1 MIEKGYNS
9 VQQKLKSLRQGFSKA
24 KISGTKLGSYRFK
37 HHHYKTMKAIWEGS
51 PNVKPVLTGYPYD
64 DIYGATTDDS
74 STTAMLNND
83 SASTRTISSST
94 SF

>member
-1 MIEKGYNS
+1 
-9 VQQKLKSLRQGFSKA
+9 
-24 KISGTKLGSYRFK
+24 
-37 HHHYKTMKAIWEGS
+37 MKAIWEGS
-51 PNVKPVLTGYPYD
+51 PNVKPVLPGYPYD

>member
-37 HHHYKTMKAIWEGS
+37 HRHYKTMKAIWEGWI
-51 PNVKPVLTGYPYD
+51 P
-64 DIYGATTDDS
+64 I
-74 STTAMLNND
+74 
-83 SASTRTISSST
+83 
-94 SF
+94 